1 MIKLYR
7 SMDHPR
13 EWVAYVP
20 DAGWLVFPNSE
31 NGWEQRKPIQGLDP
45 IHLRQV
51 PLSLAAN
58 AGLEPVPVQ
67 SVYKKVA

>member
-1 MIKLYR
+1 MIKLYT

-31 NGWEQRKPIQGLDP
+31 NGWEQRKPIRGLDP

-58 AGLEPVPVQ
+58 AGLELVPVQ
-67 SVYKKVA
+67 PVYKKVA

>member
-1 MIKLYR
+1 MIKLYS

-31 NGWEQRKPIQGLDP
+31 NGWEQRKPVRGLDP
-45 IHLRQV
+45 VHLRQV
-51 PLSLAAN
+51 PLSLAAQ

-67 SVYKKVA
+67 PVYKKVA

>member
-1 MIKLYR
+1 MIKLYT

-31 NGWEQRKPIQGLDP
+31 NGWEQRKPIHGLDP

-51 PLSLAAN
+51 PLSLAVN
-58 AGLEPVPVQ
+58 AGLELVPVQ
-67 SVYKKVA
+67 PVYKKVA